1 VIKEGTV
8 YRMRVY
14 FKVRNECVYGL
25 KFINNIYKMNFIKGN
40 KPSINNFIIIL
51 TDNFTFFTFFGLLN
65 FIYYLVDKY
74 EEMMGS
80 FAPKE
85 EE

>member
-1 VIKEGTV
+1 MIKEGTV

-25 KFINNIYKMNFIKGN
+25 KFVNNIYKMNFIKGN
-40 KPSINNFIIIL
+40 QTSYFHYYIKRQFI
-51 TDNFTFFTFFGLLN
+51 FFTFLSTFL
-65 FIYYLVDKY
+65 FIIYLVDKY